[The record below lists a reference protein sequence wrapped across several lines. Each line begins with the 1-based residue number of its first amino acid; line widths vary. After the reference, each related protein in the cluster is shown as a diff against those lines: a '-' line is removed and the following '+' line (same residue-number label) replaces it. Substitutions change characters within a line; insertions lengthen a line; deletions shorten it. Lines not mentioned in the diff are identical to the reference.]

1 MEVPLSYSQLSSY
14 RSCPRK
20 YEYEFIKKLPKALS
34 PEQCFGISMHSVLS
48 KWGKEEMRKCDKCE
62 NTKMQKQLFEEIYSP
77 VHETELTFD
86 ALLALWQQSFVTA
99 GYDTLVA
106 ADFDRKRG
114 EKLLGEFYEWWKK
127 EERKVIGIEK
137 GFKISIDSA
146 SIRPT
151 VSSRVALRAAKGVS
165 RDASTGSAQAWATP
179 AFAEASVGRQH
190 DTLITGRFDRV
201 EELPD
206 GTLRIIDFKT
216 SRIRN
221 QSEVDQDLQ
230 LSVYALAGREE
241 LKKEV
246 SQLTMLFLVDESL
259 TEVVTRRGEGELNT
273 AAKTIELLS
282 ERVLSGD
289 YTPTPSKEKCRGC
302 PYRRICDA
310 SASP

>member
-1 MEVPLSYSQLSSY
+1 MEQWINCRNHCLWKMY
-14 RSCPRK
+14 PRK
-20 YEYEFIKKLPKALS
+20 LRITHRLRLTTCNHFGKPPSSLP
-34 PEQCFGISMHSVLS
+34 
-48 KWGKEEMRKCDKCE
+48 
-62 NTKMQKQLFEEIYSP
+62 
-77 VHETELTFD
+77 
-86 ALLALWQQSFVTA
+86 
-99 GYDTLVA
+99 DT
-106 ADFDRKRG
+106 
-114 EKLLGEFYEWWKK
+114 
-127 EERKVIGIEK
+127 
-137 GFKISIDSA
+137 
-146 SIRPT
+146 IRST

-221 QSEVDQDLQ
+221 QSAVDQDLQ